1 MKKCFTF
8 HHHFENASRV
18 ALVHPPGQQFSRV
31 ESPLK
36 RRVHH
41 HINLSSIAGSP
52 PPYKLELWLRRAVLL
67 SEDILA
73 SPYGIIAAPEAFTHS
88 TPKPALLLCQTPP
101 PPLGLGPR
109 IHSGPPTGGWGCLG
123 SHFGTAAGQRVR
135 WAHIQSPPR
144 NMERVWHTSDISWL
158 WAGCK
163 SSTCRLCD
171 LAIYV
176 YTGPS

>member
-1 MKKCFTF
+1 MIDGKVFYILSSFRKCIKGGSCPSTRPAVLKS
-8 HHHFENASRV
+8 E
-18 ALVHPPGQQFSRV
+18 V
-31 ESPLK
+31 ESSLK
-36 RRVHH
+36 RCVHH

-67 SEDILA
+67 SGDILA
-73 SPYGIIAAPEAFTHS
+73 SPYGIIGAPEAFTHS

-135 WAHIQSPPR
+135 WAHTQSPPR
-144 NMERVWHTSDISWL
+144 NNRRESDTLLGISQL
-158 WAGCK
+158 LAG
-163 SSTCRLCD
+163 S
-171 LAIYV
+171 
-176 YTGPS
+176 